1 MEKVKIFDAELKMMQ
16 VLWEK
21 EPIGTGELSKICTDV
36 LEWNKSTTYTV
47 IRRLVDRGVLN
58 KQRTI
63 LTSKLSKND
72 VQIIQSDVHIKKMYD
87 GSLKNFFETYLKN
100 AELKTDEL
108 ETLKAIIREKEI
120 S

>member
-1 MEKVKIFDAELKMMQ
+1 MEKVKIFDAELRMMQ

-58 KQRTI
+58 KQRTV

-72 VQIIQSDVHIKKMYD
+72 VQMIESDVHIEKMYN
-87 GSLKNFFETYLKN
+87 GSLNNFFETYLKN
-100 AELKTDEL
+100 ADLKTEEL
-108 ETLKAIIREKEI
+108 QTLKDIIREKDI
-120 S
+120 Y

>member
-1 MEKVKIFDAELKMMQ
+1 MEKIKIFDAELRMME

-21 EPIGTGELSKICTDV
+21 EPIGTGELSKICNNV

-63 LTSKLSKND
+63 LTSKLSKDD
-72 VQIIQSDVHIKKMYD
+72 VRMIESEEHIEKLYS
-87 GSLKNFFETYLKN
+87 GSLNNFFETYLKN
-100 AELKTDEL
+100 TDLKTEEL
-108 ETLKAIIREKEI
+108 QTLKEIIREKDI
-120 S
+120 Y

>member
-1 MEKVKIFDAELKMMQ
+1 MEKVKIFDAELRMME
-16 VLWEK
+16 VLWDQ
-21 EPIGTGELSKICTDV
+21 EPIGTGELSKICKDV

-72 VQIIQSDVHIKKMYD
+72 IQKIQSEEHIEKMYD

-100 AELKTDEL
+100 ADLKIE
-108 ETLKAIIREKEI
+108 EIQTLKEIIIAKEVC
-120 S
+120 